1 MVRVRLVVRE
11 GLPGRTPEPST
22 GSNWAKGCPT
32 PCCIQAQLG
41 WPVLLA
47 FFTIGPAALEMG
59 SQLASPL
66 FLWLSHH
73 LLGVR
78 GEKIS
83 SIPSGGG
90 VCQNKEK
97 MFHASHELSKGA
109 LWVLGRR

>member
-11 GLPGRTPEPST
+11 GLPGRTPEPCT

-59 SQLASPL
+59 SQLASPPFPL
-66 FLWLSHH
+66 AVTSLA
-73 LLGVR
+73 G
-78 GEKIS
+78 
-83 SIPSGGG
+83 
-90 VCQNKEK
+90 CQGRKDIK
-97 MFHASHELSKGA
+97 YS
-109 LWVLGRR
+109 LGRRRLPREGKDVSCFP